1 MRIYFFNSFSG
12 EFGKSCALKSGKAHP
27 GPGDLHQ
34 LLRPT
39 FWWSRG
45 GIMVKNVPGDL
56 HRILRIQ
63 SQSDVHGKL
72 AKNELGRLAMDLN
85 SQSNDALSSATT
97 SGSNSDL
104 WVTRKIIDFMFYFY
118 YSMFSICQFTLYC

>member
-1 MRIYFFNSFSG
+1 
-12 EFGKSCALKSGKAHP
+12 
-27 GPGDLHQ
+27 
-34 LLRPT
+34 
-39 FWWSRG
+39 
-45 GIMVKNVPGDL
+45 MVKNVPGDL